1 MAGKFAKGTVF
12 SVTVGEVLIP
22 IASLTNIGGVELS
35 ADDVD
40 VTAHDSADNYRE
52 FVQGL
57 KDGGSVSI
65 EGNYTHHTSQITL
78 KTLFDAGEASGV
90 VAMKIEFPGALAT
103 WTFNG
108 YINGF
113 STDAPLDDK
122 LTFSASIKVTGKPVL
137 A

>member
-12 SVTVGEVLIP
+12 SATIGAVLTP
-22 IASLTNIGGVELS
+22 IASLTSISGVELS

-40 VTAHDSADNYRE
+40 VTAHDSADDYRE

-65 EGNYTHHTSQITL
+65 EGNFTHVASQIGL
-78 KTLFDAGEASGV
+78 KTLFDSGDI
-90 VAMKIEFPGALAT
+90 VAMSIAFPDALAT

-108 YINGF
+108 YVNAL
-113 STDAPLDDK
+113 STDAPMEDK
-122 LTFSASIKVTGKPVL
+122 ISFSASIKVTGKPTL

>member
-12 SVTVGEVLIP
+12 SVTVGSVLTP

-40 VTAHDSADNYRE
+40 VTAHDSADDYRE
-52 FVQGL
+52 FIQGL

-65 EGNYTHHTSQITL
+65 EGNYTHHTSQIAL
-78 KTLFDAGEASGV
+78 KTLFDSGDT
-90 VAMKIEFPGALAT
+90 VAMEIDFPDALAT
-103 WTFNG
+103 WSFNG

-122 LTFSASIKVTGKPVL
+122 LTFSASIKVTGKPTL

>member
-1 MAGKFAKGTVF
+1 MAGKFANGTVF
-12 SVTVGEVLIP
+12 SVTVSEVLTAV
-22 IASLTNIGGVELS
+22 ASLTNIGGVELS

-40 VTAHDSADNYRE
+40 VTAHDSADDYRE
-52 FVQGL
+52 FLQGL

-65 EGNYTHHTSQITL
+65 EGNYTHHTSQIAL
-78 KTLFDAGEASGV
+78 KTLFDSGAT
-90 VAMKIEFPGALAT
+90 VAMKIEFPSALAT